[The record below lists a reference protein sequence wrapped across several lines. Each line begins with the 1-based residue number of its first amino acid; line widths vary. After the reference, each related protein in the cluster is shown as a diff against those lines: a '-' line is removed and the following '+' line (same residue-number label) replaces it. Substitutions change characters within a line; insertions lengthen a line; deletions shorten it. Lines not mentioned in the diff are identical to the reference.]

1 MKHHCTVRE
10 ESLER
15 SGLFLFGAG
24 PCSVQAEKGV
34 GMAREH
40 FEKRLLRVLW
50 EAGYLPGC
58 LTVITPEQ
66 LVEVPGI
73 TVPGIRAVLRLQKEL
88 RRERA
93 QWEQEVVS

>member
-1 MKHHCTVRE
+1 
-10 ESLER
+10 
-15 SGLFLFGAG
+15 
-24 PCSVQAEKGV
+24 
-34 GMAREH
+34 MAREH

-50 EAGYLPGC
+50 EAGYLPGS
-58 LTVITPEQ
+58 LTVVTPEQ